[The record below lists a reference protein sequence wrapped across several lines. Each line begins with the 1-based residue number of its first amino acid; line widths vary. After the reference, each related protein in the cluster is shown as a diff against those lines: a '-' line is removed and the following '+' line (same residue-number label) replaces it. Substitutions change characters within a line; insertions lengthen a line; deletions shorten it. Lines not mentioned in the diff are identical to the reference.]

1 MLLRQKTLLY
11 TARGV
16 APTPPEPPTPVLSYL
31 EIGRDKPSY
40 TLDYQI
46 TTGNE
51 MAIADITYTLPWV
64 YYMSLSRWSKM
75 IGVHDSDLSSKKW
88 FLGAYKG
95 GSLNPG
101 TQFGSSGDRTLTVG
115 NESSYNL
122 TFYNKRLLWKY
133 GWGFLQVYTT
143 EGNWEEGTEIGSATG
158 GKTEANKWT
167 ELIGRNLSVGG
178 ITYDARWT
186 NTFLF
191 YGLRIYSEQINGTL
205 LADYDVRIINGVT
218 GIYNNITGTFNTGS

>member
-1 MLLRQKTLLY
+1 MLLKQKTLLY

-31 EIGRDKPSY
+31 EIDGTKSY

-51 MAIADITYTLPWV
+51 MAIADITYTLPWAFHAK
-64 YYMSLSRWSKM
+64 YGWSKM
-75 IGVHDSDLSSKKW
+75 IGIHDSDLSSKKW

-95 GSLNPG
+95 GNLNPG
-101 TQFGSSGDRTLTVG
+101 TQFGLNGDKTLEVG
-115 NESSYNL
+115 NQTEYD
-122 TFYNKRLLWKY
+122 TIYYYKRLLWKY
-133 GWGFLQVYTT
+133 GWGFLEVYTT
-143 EGNWEEGTEIGSATG
+143 EGNWEEGGAVGSTTG

-178 ITYDARWT
+178 ITYGVGWT

-191 YGLRIYSEQINGTL
+191 YGLRIYSEQTNGTL